1 MFLDRLLGL
10 GVAGAHTTTPPPLS
24 APPGPSAPIG
34 PPLPP
39 PPTFSWTEW
48 DAHMST
54 VIGIVLLTALY
65 LYGITVLRRRNGWAP
80 RTPWGQAALFLSGMV
95 VLFFSLNGPVH
106 DLSDTFL
113 FSAHM
118 VQHLLLSLAVP
129 PLLLVGTPG
138 WMLRPF
144 LKNAR
149 VAAIAGAITRPVR
162 CFIIFNVVIA
172 AWHLPPLYNTAMA
185 HHSVHIVQH
194 LTFLVASVLMWWP
207 FLSPLP
213 ELPRLAYPGQ
223 MLYCFLMVI
232 PMSIVAIYIAMADHV
247 LYPAYSVAPR
257 VWDITPMSDQQI
269 GGLIM
274 WVPGGLLFYVVMTFV
289 FFKWAGR
296 DTDTTAGAQV
306 DWRPARPTRAP
317 APSAP
322 PPVTVR
328 HDRSSSY

>member
-1 MFLDRLLGL
+1 MAFVSQIAAFALAVDHPVSR
-10 GVAGAHTTTPPPLS
+10 V
-24 APPGPSAPIG
+24 
-34 PPLPP
+34 
-39 PPTFSWTEW
+39 SWTAW
-48 DAHMST
+48 TIHWST
-54 VIGIVLLTALY
+54 VIGL
-65 LYGITVLRRRNGWAP
+65 
-80 RTPWGQAALFLSGMV
+80 AALGAAYLWGARHLRARAVAAGAEPPALERKQRMA
-95 VLFFSLNGPVH
+95 FFGGLTVIFVSLNGPLH

-129 PLLLVGTPG
+129 PLLLAGTPG

-144 LKNAR
+144 LENAR
-149 VAAIAGAITRPVR
+149 VAAIARAITRPVR

-247 LYPAYSVAPR
+247 LYPAYSSAPR
-257 VWDITPMSDQQI
+257 VWDITPLSDQQI

-306 DWRPARPTRAP
+306 DWRPSTPRPRIAQSQASVTARQ
-317 APSAP
+317 
-322 PPVTVR
+322 
-328 HDRSSSY
+328 DRSSSF

>member
-1 MFLDRLLGL
+1 MSFGL
-10 GVAGAHTTTPPPLS
+10 GIVLLALVHPVAQVGWMA
-24 APPGPSAPIG
+24 
-34 PPLPP
+34 
-39 PPTFSWTEW
+39 WTIHW
-48 DAHMST
+48 ST
-54 VIGIVLLTALY
+54 VIGL
-65 LYGITVLRRRNGWAP
+65 
-80 RTPWGQAALFLSGMV
+80 AALGAAYTWGARHLQALAVAAGTAPPVLPRRQQIAFFAGLVVIFL
-95 VLFFSLNGPVH
+95 SLNGPLH
-106 DLSDTFL
+106 DLSDTYL

-144 LKNAR
+144 LANAKIAA
-149 VAAIAGAITRPVR
+149 VARAVTRPTR

-185 HHSVHIVQH
+185 HHPIHIVQH

-213 ELPRLAYPGQ
+213 ELPRLSYPGQ

-247 LYPAYSVAPR
+247 LYPAYSIAPR
-257 VWDITPMSDQQI
+257 VWDITPLSDQQI

-306 DWRPARPTRAP
+306 DWRPAQATT
-317 APSAP
+317 PSAP
-322 PPVTVR
+322 PRQRPVTAR
-328 HDRSSSY
+328 QDRSSSF

>member
-1 MFLDRLLGL
+1 MMLPPKVAALAVVHPVAQVGWTNWTIHWSTVLGL
-10 GVAGAHTTTPPPLS
+10 AALG
-24 APPGPSAPIG
+24 
-34 PPLPP
+34 
-39 PPTFSWTEW
+39 
-48 DAHMST
+48 
-54 VIGIVLLTALY
+54 ALY
-65 LYGITVLRRRNGWAP
+65 LWGARRI
-80 RTPWGQAALFLSGMV
+80 QAKEAAAGREVPTLGVGKQIAFFSGLLV
-95 VLFFSLNGPVH
+95 IFASLNGPLH
-106 DLSDTFL
+106 DLSDYYL

-129 PLLLVGTPG
+129 PLLLAGTPG
-138 WMLRPF
+138 WLLRP
-144 LKNAR
+144 LIENR
-149 VAAIAGAITRPVR
+149 IIGAIARAITRPIR
-162 CFIIFNVVIA
+162 CFIIFNVVITL
-172 AWHLPPLYNTAMA
+172 WHLPPLYNTAMA
-185 HHSVHIVQH
+185 YHPVHIVQH
-194 LTFLVASVLMWWP
+194 LTLMAASVLMWWP

-257 VWDITPMSDQQI
+257 VWDITPLSDQQI

-296 DTDTTAGAQV
+296 DTDSTAGAQV
-306 DWRPARPTRAP
+306 DWRPTRNGRPAVP
-317 APSAP
+317 APR

-328 HDRSSSY
+328 QDRSSSY

>member
-1 MFLDRLLGL
+1 MSLVRAL
-10 GVAGAHTTTPPPLS
+10 VPLS
-24 APPGPSAPIG
+24 VVHPVAQVG
-34 PPLPP
+34 
-39 PPTFSWTEW
+39 WTW
-48 DAHMST
+48 WTIHWST
-54 VIGIVLLTALY
+54 VIGLAALGWAYTWGVRRLQAKATAA
-65 LYGITVLRRRNGWAP
+65 GTEPPALRRSQQIA
-80 RTPWGQAALFLSGMV
+80 FVSGLLV
-95 VLFFSLNGPVH
+95 IFVSLNGPLH
-106 DLSDTFL
+106 DLSDTYL

-138 WMLRPF
+138 WLLRPF
-144 LKNAR
+144 LANPAIER
-149 VAAIAGAITRPVR
+149 VARSLTRPTR
-162 CFIIFNVVIA
+162 CFIIFNVVII

-185 HHSVHIVQH
+185 YHPIHIVQH
-194 LTFLVASVLMWWP
+194 LMFLVASVLMWWP

-213 ELPRLAYPGQ
+213 ELPRLSYPGQ

-247 LYPAYSVAPR
+247 LYPAYSLAPR

-306 DWRPARPTRAP
+306 DWRPPKPTRPVGAP
-317 APSAP
+317 RSS
-322 PPVTVR
+322 VTVR
-328 HDRSSSY
+328 QDRSSSF

>member
-1 MFLDRLLGL
+1 MMLPSHIATLAVVHP
-10 GVAGAHTTTPPPLS
+10 VAQVGWT
-24 APPGPSAPIG
+24 
-34 PPLPP
+34 
-39 PPTFSWTEW
+39 SWTIHW
-48 DAHMST
+48 ST
-54 VIGIVLLTALY
+54 VVGLVALGGLY
-65 LYGITVLRRRNGWAP
+65 LWGARRVQASAAAAGLDVPALRV
-80 RTPWGQAALFLSGMV
+80 GQQVAFFSGLLV
-95 VLFFSLNGPVH
+95 IFASLNGPLH
-106 DLSDTFL
+106 DLSDYYL

-138 WMLRPF
+138 WLLRP
-144 LKNAR
+144 LLEQRLIGRIAR
-149 VAAIAGAITRPVR
+149 AITRPTR

-172 AWHLPPLYNTAMA
+172 AWHLPPMYNTAMA
-185 HHSVHIVQH
+185 YHPVHIVQH
-194 LTFLVASVLMWWP
+194 LTFMAASMLMWWP

-257 VWDITPMSDQQI
+257 VWDITPLSDQQI

>member
-1 MFLDRLLGL
+1 MTLPSQIAALS
-10 GVAGAHTTTPPPLS
+10 VAHPVAQVG
-24 APPGPSAPIG
+24 
-34 PPLPP
+34 
-39 PPTFSWTEW
+39 WTNW
-48 DAHMST
+48 TIHWST
-54 VIGIVLLTALY
+54 VIGL
-65 LYGITVLRRRNGWAP
+65 
-80 RTPWGQAALFLSGMV
+80 AALGGVYLWGARRVQASAAAAGRDVPALSAIQRIA
-95 VLFFSLNGPVH
+95 FFSGLLVIFASLNGPLH
-106 DLSDTFL
+106 DLSDYYL

-138 WMLRPF
+138 WLLRP
-144 LKNAR
+144 LLEHRVIGTIAR
-149 VAAIAGAITRPVR
+149 AITRPTR
-162 CFIIFNVVIA
+162 CFLIFNVVIA

-185 HHSVHIVQH
+185 YHPVHIVQH
-194 LTFLVASVLMWWP
+194 LTFMAASVLMWWP

-247 LYPAYSVAPR
+247 LYPAYSIAPR
-257 VWDITPMSDQQI
+257 IWDITPMSDQQI

-306 DWRPARPTRAP
+306 DWRPPGSSRPARERPAAATR
-317 APSAP
+317 

-328 HDRSSSY
+328 QDRSSSY

>member
-1 MFLDRLLGL
+1 MML
-10 GVAGAHTTTPPPLS
+10 PLS
-24 APPGPSAPIG
+24 IAALAVVHPVAQVGW
-34 PPLPP
+34 
-39 PPTFSWTEW
+39 TSWTIHW
-48 DAHMST
+48 ST
-54 VIGIVLLTALY
+54 VIGLAALGGLY
-65 LYGITVLRRRNGWAP
+65 LWGARHVQARAAAAGLDVPALRI
-80 RTPWGQAALFLSGMV
+80 GQRVAFFSGLLV
-95 VLFFSLNGPVH
+95 IFASLNGPLH
-106 DLSDTFL
+106 DLSDYYL

-138 WMLRPF
+138 WLLRP
-144 LKNAR
+144 LVEHRVIGSIAR
-149 VAAIAGAITRPVR
+149 AITRPIR
-162 CFIIFNVVIA
+162 CFVIFNVVIA

-194 LTFLVASVLMWWP
+194 LTFMAASVLMWWP

-247 LYPAYSVAPR
+247 LYPAYSAAPR
-257 VWDITPMSDQQI
+257 IWDITPMSDQQI

-274 WVPGGLLFYVVMTFV
+274 WVPGGLLFYVVMTVV

-306 DWRPARPTRAP
+306 DWRPARPARAP
-317 APSAP
+317 APSP
-322 PPVTVR
+322 PPSVTVR